1 MLLQKISHY
10 ELVEELGAGGIGV
23 VCKAMIND
31 RDLDSLRDLPRFQA
45 ILDRLP

>member
-1 MLLQKISHY
+1 
-10 ELVEELGAGGIGV
+10 VEGFTIFGFAGAV
-23 VCKAMIND
+23 YKAMIND